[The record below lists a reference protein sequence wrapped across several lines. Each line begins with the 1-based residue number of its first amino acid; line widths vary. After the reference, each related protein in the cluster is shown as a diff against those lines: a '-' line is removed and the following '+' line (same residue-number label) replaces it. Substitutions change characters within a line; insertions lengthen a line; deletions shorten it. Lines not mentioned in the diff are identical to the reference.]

1 MANPEHVKILKQG
14 IDVWNKWRE
23 EHPDVVPNLNRANL
37 NETNLNG
44 INLNEANLNG
54 ANLTD
59 ADLIGADLYRANL
72 NGADLTGADFIVANL
87 NCANLN
93 GANLNWAD
101 LTEADLTDADISHAQ
116 LWGTKFLAVDLNS
129 VRGLELTDHQGP
141 SHIDTQTLQLSQGN
155 IPEIFL
161 RGAGVSDEMI
171 SFFRTLHAKPIEF
184 YSCFI
189 SYSHKDK
196 VFARRVHD
204 TLQGRG
210 IRCWLDEHQLLPGD
224 DLFEQ
229 VDRGI
234 RLWDKVLLCCSEH
247 SLTSWWVDNEIDTA
261 FAKEQQLMRGRG
273 QKVLALIPL
282 DLDGHLRNWKSGK
295 AQQVRA
301 RLAADFKGWA
311 KDNSIFEREF
321 EHV

>member
-1 MANPEHVKILKQG
+1 
-14 IDVWNKWRE
+14 
-23 EHPDVVPNLNRANL
+23 
-37 NETNLNG
+37 
-44 INLNEANLNG
+44 
-54 ANLTD
+54 
-59 ADLIGADLYRANL
+59 L
-72 NGADLTGADFIVANL
+72 NGADLSLAK
-87 NCANLN
+87 
-93 GANLNWAD
+93 
-101 LTEADLTDADISHAQ
+101 LTEADLSWAKLNWAKLTEADLSWADLSWTDLSWADLADADLSHAQ
-116 LWGTKFLAVDLNS
+116 LWDTKFLAVNLSS
-129 VRGLELTDHQGP
+129 VRGLALATHNGP
-141 SHIDTQTLQLSQGN
+141 SHIDTRTFELSQGN

-161 RGAGVSDEMI
+161 RGVGLSDEMI

-196 VFARRVHD
+196 AFARRVHD
-204 TLQGRG
+204 TLQGRA

-224 DLFEQ
+224 DIYEQ

-261 FAKEQQLMRGRG
+261 FAKEQQLMRDRG

-295 AQQVRA
+295 TQQVRA
-301 RLAADFKGWA
+301 RLAADFKGWER
-311 KDNSIFEREF
+311 DNSIFEREF
-321 EHV
+321 ERVMKALMTEDAGREAPPTPRL